1 MLSGC
6 YSTSSAE
13 RQSPSQEHLP
23 PKPFI
28 VCSHKRNKSESAI
41 MHTQKSNLKEL
52 EALPSDLKYDE
63 CVHRLALLV
72 QRKDSKTLEET
83 AHLMGQLISA
93 IE

>member
-1 MLSGC
+1 
-6 YSTSSAE
+6 
-13 RQSPSQEHLP
+13 
-23 PKPFI
+23 
-28 VCSHKRNKSESAI
+28 